1 MDDILALRREFAVD
15 LERQIAFA
23 NDLSLDRSARRWW
36 FDDGEGPVTLSLYF
50 RGKRLNVNGPGDT
63 AVLPSIDDVREV
75 LNAMRVLVDAGSV
88 DRMLLSA
95 VQK

>member
-1 MDDILALRREFAVD
+1 MTFFALRREFAVD
-15 LERQIAFA
+15 LKRQIELA
-23 NDLSLDRSARRWW
+23 NDPSLDQPVRRWW
-36 FDDGEGPVTLSLYF
+36 FDDGEGAVTLSLYF
-50 RGKRLNVNGPGDT
+50 RGKRLDVNGPGDT

-75 LNAMRVLVDAGSV
+75 LNAMRVLVDMGSL